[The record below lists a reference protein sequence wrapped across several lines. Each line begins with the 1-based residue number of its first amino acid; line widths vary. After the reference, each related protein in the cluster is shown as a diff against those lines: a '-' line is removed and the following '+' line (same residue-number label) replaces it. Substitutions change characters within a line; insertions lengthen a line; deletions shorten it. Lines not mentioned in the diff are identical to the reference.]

1 MIQIDINFCILLF
14 YIFLRYLMAFD
25 KELVILFGFFNL
37 RLSKK
42 FNPSTKKAPMRSI
55 KQSRSILFD
64 PLKYTVENQK
74 IWSFF
79 SVFDHV
85 ITHSRNLGAS
95 FLVFQKLLMIFQ
107 IWAKFHFI
115 WLSISD
121 FNWDRRGGEAG
132 GGSLPPPI
140 HRTSTSIKSHIQ
152 NRLNYIYVPFLKVA
166 IWFVFAL
173 CGLIVF
179 MVYWA
184 IVYSEPYQTAKMELF
199 AKIATSKAV
208 KPLLR
213 CLKGF

>member
-1 MIQIDINFCILLF
+1 
-14 YIFLRYLMAFD
+14 
-25 KELVILFGFFNL
+25 
-37 RLSKK
+37 
-42 FNPSTKKAPMRSI
+42 MRSI
-55 KQSRSILFD
+55 KQSRSILLD

-85 ITHSRNLGAS
+85 ITHSHNLGAS

-107 IWAKFHFI
+107 IWAKFRFI

-121 FNWDRRGGEAG
+121 FNWGRKGARQEGVVY
-132 GGSLPPPI
+132 PPI
-140 HRTSTSIKSHIQ
+140 HRTSTSIKSNIQ
-152 NRLNYIYVPFLKVA
+152 NRPNYIYVPFLKVA

-199 AKIATSKAV
+199 AKIATPKAV

>member
-1 MIQIDINFCILLF
+1 
-14 YIFLRYLMAFD
+14 
-25 KELVILFGFFNL
+25 
-37 RLSKK
+37 
-42 FNPSTKKAPMRSI
+42 MRSI
-55 KQSRSILFD
+55 NQSRSILFD

-79 SVFDHV
+79 SVFDAV
-85 ITHSRNLGAS
+85 ITHSHNLGAS
-95 FLVFQKLLMIFQ
+95 FLACQKLLMIFQ

-121 FNWDRRGGEAG
+121 FNWGAG
-132 GGSLPPPI
+132 GGPPI
-140 HRTSTSIKSHIQ
+140 HRTSTSIKSPIQ

-166 IWFVFAL
+166 IWFTFAL

-184 IVYSEPYQTAKMELF
+184 IVYLEPYQTAKMELF
-199 AKIATSKAV
+199 AKIVISKVV
-208 KPLLR
+208 KSLLR